1 MCSEPQS
8 GLSALFRR
16 ARNRAPP
23 AQIADKNNKLNT
35 KQIEK
40 TTKIKKTLIAL
51 LALGSCAMGVTLE
64 DADRLGYGGST
75 FTTTDGN
82 FTVALTLDVTE
93 LRSILDNGQ
102 NAHWGTDIVSY
113 DINGAKTG
121 VTVNGSSANGKINN
135 NSGLAARRRRK

>member
-1 MCSEPQS
+1 
-8 GLSALFRR
+8 
-16 ARNRAPP
+16 
-23 AQIADKNNKLNT
+23 
-35 KQIEK
+35 
-40 TTKIKKTLIAL
+40 
-51 LALGSCAMGVTLE
+51 MGVTLE
-64 DADRLGYGGST
+64 DANRLGYGGST

-113 DINGAKTG
+113 DINGTKTG

-135 NSGLAARRRRK
+135 NSGLSARRRRK